1 MNGMG
6 AEVVDGSGT
15 IDPANLSNSGTYLR
29 AVQSVVAFVV
39 FPPRSAASCFC
50 RRDRSVARI
59 PAIGHL
65 RPLAASSRRLLPMSC
80 LFPVAFLQTDAP
92 PSLCYAGTIPC

>member
-6 AEVVDGSGT
+6 GEVIDGSGT
-15 IDPANLSNSGTYLR
+15 IDPANLSNSGTYHC
-29 AVQSVVAFVV
+29 AVLAAVACVVSRLFCA
-39 FPPRSAASCFC
+39 CFH
-50 RRDRSVARI
+50 RRDRSIART
-59 PAIGHL
+59 PRAIGHL
-65 RPLAASSRRLLPMSC
+65 RQLAASSRCLLPMSC